1 METTVSL
8 SRKDKPLYL
17 QIKNILKDRLLYGV
31 YPIGTNIPSEPQL
44 EKEFAVSKIT
54 VRNAIQELAQEG
66 YLEKGSGKGTKV
78 IRNTSASK
86 LSKWKRFTEILV
98 EEGYQI
104 QKQWLRAEVIR
115 NEVGTEPYRL
125 FGERCLSLERVYN
138 LNDAPYIHYTHYVTI
153 AMEDLN
159 LSDLNAQSLYELL
172 EEQEISLDKLRD
184 EFTVAVPS
192 EQVGDILRISKGTPV
207 LKRSRYSYD
216 VQGNVIEFSVG
227 YYNTEL
233 QNYVVNYDV

>member
-1 METTVSL
+1 MSL

-17 QIKNILKDRLLYGV
+17 QIKNILKDRILYGT
-31 YPIGTNIPSEPQL
+31 YPMGTNIPSEPQL

-66 YLEKGSGKGTKV
+66 YVEKGSGKGTKV

-98 EEGYQI
+98 DEGYQL
-104 QKQWLRAEVIR
+104 QKQWLRAEVTN
-115 NEVGTEPYRL
+115 NETGTEPYRL
-125 FGERCLSLERVYN
+125 FGERCLSLERVYS
-138 LNDAPYIHYTHYVTI
+138 LDAVPYIHYTHYLSI
-153 AMEDLN
+153 AIDEVD
-159 LSDLNAQSLYELL
+159 LSDLNAAESLYELL

-184 EFTVAVPS
+184 EFAVALPP
-192 EQVGDILRISKGTPV
+192 EHVGEILRIKKGTAL

-216 VQGNVIEFSVG
+216 VQGNLIEFSVG